1 MSVRV
6 LIADD
11 QAMVREE
18 FSVLLGAQPDI
29 EVVGEERPTARRR
42 STRPRSSDPTWSS
55 WTCAC
60 RC

>member
-11 QAMVREE
+11 QAMVREG
-18 FSVLLGAQPDI
+18 FSVLLGAQPGI
-29 EVVGEERPTARRR
+29 EVVGEAGDGPT
-42 STRPRSSDPTWSS
+42 SSS